1 MNYDESL
8 LPTLCEDYFI
18 NHKAFI
24 SIPLQ
29 RPVFQWSA
37 RHPFWTISAFHHIPT
52 IQGTK
57 GFPDGTWK
65 FMAFEQK
72 GRLKQIM
79 FQKSTL
85 LVFFFFPDVYI
96 YICIIYYVLII
107 FMTYNICTPKDIYKN
122 MTYICVFCG
131 FIS

>member
-1 MNYDESL
+1 MECQAPVL
-8 LPTLCEDYFI
+8 DYFGLPPHPD
-18 NHKAFI
+18 NSRHKGI
-24 SIPLQ
+24 
-29 RPVFQWSA
+29 
-37 RHPFWTISAFHHIPT
+37 
-52 IQGTK
+52 
-57 GFPDGTWK
+57 PDGTWK

-85 LVFFFFPDVYI
+85 LVFFFLYI

-107 FMTYNICTPKDIYKN
+107 FMTYNICTPKDIYIYKN